1 MWTRQWRSWLKWIP
15 PLKPHLEGTHFTQVF
30 LICTGAW
37 RWLCKKTVA
46 AHFCGCCFSSFDLR
60 NYSSQPRMVS
70 VLWSEQSLCT
80 AFSFTSFPQA
90 TPTSWLCSRKFL
102 TIHRGR
108 QLWGLLTLTYLSY
121 RSLTAQGS
129 QNNESAASVYIYHSA
144 PQLLCNASRLRTVIV
159 IAADYN

>member
-1 MWTRQWRSWLKWIP
+1 MSVAELVKMDPTLKAP
-15 PLKPHLEGTHFTQVF
+15 SLPRFF

-46 AHFCGCCFSSFDLR
+46 AHFYGCCFSSLGLR
-60 NYSSQPRMVS
+60 NYSSQPGVAS

-90 TPTSWLCSRKFL
+90 TPASWLCSRKFL

-121 RSLTAQGS
+121 RSLTAQGP

-144 PQLLCNASRLRTVIV
+144 PQLPCNASRLRTVFV
-159 IAADYN
+159 TAAEYN